1 MALLNSIVKSL
12 NIPKEFLVRYSP
24 AMREK
29 FREASRKFEKKSSID
44 SSSIDDGINQCLH
57 LASSVVL
64 RQEPADVEDALRAAS
79 AAIKQ
84 EPELNGK
91 DPDTILTI
99 ATVYYLLHEAPQLK
113 VQEEAEDFRRV
124 EQAFAAKDWLIGKD
138 AMNKLLKSA

>member
-1 MALLNSIVKSL
+1 MALFNSIVTSL

-44 SSSIDDGINQCLH
+44 DGINQCLH

-64 RQEPADVEDALRAAS
+64 RQEPADVEGALKAAS
-79 AAIKQ
+79 DAIKQ
-84 EPELNGK
+84 EPELKGK

-113 VQEEAEDFRRV
+113 VQEEAEDFHRV